1 MKQERMK
8 LYQIRDR
15 ALASTRA
22 VFSVQQLANLISKPK
37 SVAKVYLGRLVKEGL
52 ATKIIRGRIS
62 FSDDDFIIAT
72 QLYEPS
78 YVSFTSA
85 LHFHELI
92 NQVPNKVE
100 CATTRNSR
108 KYKSLGISYRKLPP
122 ALFFGYSRI
131 MKGESYVM
139 MADKEKVVLD
149 MVHLNLMPKVFYEEL
164 KGKLDRNALRA
175 HLARFG
181 GRGKKKLERFFR

>member
-1 MKQERMK
+1 MK

-15 ALASTRA
+15 AIKSTRA
-22 VFSVQQLANLISKPK
+22 IFSVQQLANLIAKPK
-37 SVAKVYLGRLVKEGL
+37 AVAKVYLGRLAKEGL

-62 FSDDDFIIAT
+62 FSDDDFVIAT

-100 CATTRNSR
+100 CVTTRNSR
-108 KYKSLGISYRKLPP
+108 KYKRLGISYRKLPTS
-122 ALFFGYSRI
+122 LFFGYSQIR
-131 MKGESYVM
+131 KGDSYVM
-139 MADKEKVVLD
+139 MADKEKAVLD
-149 MVHLNLMPKVFYEEL
+149 MAYLNLMPKSFYEEL
-164 KGKLDRNALRA
+164 KGELDKGALRA
-175 HLARFG
+175 HLARFNG
-181 GRGKKKLERFFR
+181 WRKKKLERFFR